1 MRLTSS
7 RLWGKLLPPERR
19 GRRKRA
25 MRHER
30 ERGGSP
36 LHPVVRVRASRQ
48 GQLPRWS
55 RHPVRHSGRL
65 SLSADNVL
73 TSSFFF
79 QNYSFQRGG
88 SAERARPRRRRCRQ
102 VTAMDFKSIEFIE
115 KLCHTVCARTSLV
128 YFPAQG
134 SKQRQFV
141 GRKLGVFP
149 PVRPTS
155 ARLGIAEPVAA
166 NSCRSISL
174 HFLRGVYLTG
184 PV

>member
-1 MRLTSS
+1 
-7 RLWGKLLPPERR
+7 
-19 GRRKRA
+19 

-88 SAERARPRRRRCRQ
+88 SAERARAGAAEETKTLSSSHSHGFQIYGVYRETLPYS
-102 VTAMDFKSIEFIE
+102 M
-115 KLCHTVCARTSLV
+115 RTH
-128 YFPAQG
+128 
-134 SKQRQFV
+134 
-141 GRKLGVFP
+141 
-149 PVRPTS
+149 
-155 ARLGIAEPVAA
+155 I
-166 NSCRSISL
+166 ISL
-174 HFLRGVYLTG
+174 FSSAGI
-184 PV
+184 

>member
-1 MRLTSS
+1 
-7 RLWGKLLPPERR
+7 
-19 GRRKRA
+19 

-88 SAERARPRRRRCRQ
+88 SAERARRRRGRDED
-102 VTAMDFKSIEFIE
+102 VVVKSQPWISN
-115 KLCHTVCARTSLV
+115 LSSLSRNFAIQ
-128 YFPAQG
+128 YAH
-134 SKQRQFV
+134 
-141 GRKLGVFP
+141 
-149 PVRPTS
+149 
-155 ARLGIAEPVAA
+155 A
-166 NSCRSISL
+166 
-174 HFLRGVYLTG
+174 HH
-184 PV
+184 